1 MVKNKYN
8 LGITFG
14 AFDPLHQGHINLFKN
29 ALKQC
34 DKLIVCVSDNEYIE
48 KHKGYIPTS
57 DIFER
62 MRWVKRTGLISF
74 VFKQSF
80 QFTKQWSVNYFEP
93 DVIFVGDDWT
103 PETFTGE
110 GLGVPVVYLP
120 RTKGISSTQLRNK

>member
-1 MVKNKYN
+1 MGKKKYN

-48 KHKGYIPTS
+48 KHKGYKPTS
-57 DIFER
+57 TLAER
-62 MRWVKRTGLISF
+62 MDFVNKTGLVIW
-74 VFKQSF
+74 VWKQSLKY
-80 QFTKQWSVNYFEP
+80 TKQWSVNYFEP
-93 DVIFVGDDWT
+93 DVIFVGSDWT
-103 PETFTGE
+103 PDTFTGE

-120 RTKGISSTQLRNK
+120 RTKGISGTQLRNK